1 MQPIPSHLLN
11 LPIYRKSQ
19 EIASLSQRI
28 SKYFRYDL
36 SALKQDGSEDN
47 DIYFTGDIIQQSQS
61 LGPEILKAEMNADRK
76 YTHAKSVDWITLRLN
91 RTLGRLEKSGNN
103 GKDFIPL
110 LRKELKHFRQLQRNW
125 MLNL

>member
-28 SKYFRYDL
+28 SKYLRYDL
-36 SALKQDGSEDN
+36 SVLKQDGSEDK

-61 LGPEILKAEMNADRK
+61 LGPEIIKAEMNADQK
-76 YTHAKSVDWITLRLN
+76 YAHAKSLDWITLRLN
-91 RTLGRLEKSGNN
+91 KTLKRLERSGSN

-110 LRKELKHFRQLQRNW
+110 LRKELKHFRKLQRSW

>member
-28 SKYFRYDL
+28 SKYLRYDL
-36 SALKQDGSEDN
+36 CALKQDGSEDK

-61 LGPEILKAEMNADRK
+61 LGPEIIKAEMNADQK
-76 YTHAKSVDWITLRLN
+76 YAHAKSLDWITLRLN
-91 RTLGRLEKSGNN
+91 KTLKRLERSGSN

-110 LRKELKHFRQLQRNW
+110 LRKELKHFRKLQRSW